1 MWTNGTARHGLLWRG
16 WRREGLNKGDFQ
28 RTRSCILS
36 TRKGT
41 QEVGMTHART
51 APCSSASDTH
61 QKCMSKAGKLGN
73 FKMDRKRHPRT
84 VAIIFGKHLCQPISN
99 FNAGTNTIR
108 NCQNTS
114 SESADLWQ
122 GPRVY
127 ISKYP
132 GDIDPIYV
140 SVSNLDCFQIFS
152 IMNVAAK
159 FKLFVCF
166 PYVNS

>member
-16 WRREGLNKGDFQ
+16 WQREGLNKGDFQ

-51 APCSSASDTH
+51 ALCSSASDTH
-61 QKCMSKAGKLGN
+61 QKKCMSKAGTLEN
-73 FKMDRKRHPRT
+73 FKMDRKHHLWT

-114 SESADLWQ
+114 SESAIC
-122 GPRVY
+122 GRVQESTFQSTQEILILY
-127 ISKYP
+127 MCLSLIW
-132 GDIDPIYV
+132 IV
-140 SVSNLDCFQIFS
+140 SIFL
-152 IMNVAAK
+152 V
-159 FKLFVCF
+159 L
-166 PYVNS
+166 

>member
-1 MWTNGTARHGLLWRG
+1 MLL
-16 WRREGLNKGDFQ
+16 
-28 RTRSCILS
+28 
-36 TRKGT
+36 
-41 QEVGMTHART
+41 
-51 APCSSASDTH
+51 H

-73 FKMDRKRHPRT
+73 FKMVRKRHPGT

-127 ISKYP
+127 ISEYP
-132 GDIDPIYV
+132 GNIDPIYV

-152 IMNVAAK
+152 IMNVAAI
-159 FKLFVCF
+159 FKLFVSF